1 AVGDHGSSSNSQSLS
16 TRQGKMLRINAD
28 GTIPSDNPFYNT
40 AGAKKEIWALGLRNP
55 FTFAFS
61 SSGVMYINDVGQD
74 SWEEVNVGKAGA
86 NYGWPACEGMCAS
99 HVNPI
104 HVYQHPPDG
113 GMSIAGAAFY
123 EATQF
128 PSEYRGS
135 YFFGD
140 YVGGFIK
147 RLTPDGNAVDFLS
160 GVSTP
165 VDVKVGPDGSLY
177 YLSIW
182 EGEVHR
188 VQYVAG
194 PNAQPSASAIA
205 LPGALPASFGFDGSA
220 SADPDGDLLS
230 YRWDFGDG
238 SSAGGTETAH
248 TYASPGQYLVTLTV
262 DDGNGGVSSSTVSVT
277 VGGAPVATISAPAV
291 GAKYNAG
298 NTVSFSGSAQ
308 DGEDGSLP
316 ASAFK
321 WVVLFHHNTHTHP
334 LVEFDGVKS
343 GTFTVPTTG
352 ETEHD
357 VWYRLYLTVTDSSG
371 LTHTATRDVTPNK
384 AAITLA
390 TNIPGMQLNLD
401 GQPRTT
407 PHSFTGVVGIE
418 RTLQAPLEQTVNG
431 KAYQFQSWSD
441 GAPATRTI
449 NTPAAGATY
458 TANYAPVETT
468 LLVDTQDE
476 AGAAITG
483 HWTVLYNS
491 AGTVSDARY
500 SPATFSLDGSGS
512 TYFVQA
518 VNYGGYVFERWL
530 DGPTENPRAV
540 TASDSRLTAVYR
552 FVPAVHMSDTSTSWG
567 SLLHPGR
574 QVNAEYVTAS
584 SQLVGDRIDSIT
596 LQLAKVGLP
605 EGTAQVGI
613 INEDLT
619 VKKLFGTVDAVDITG
634 EYLDYEFKLGELYT
648 VQAGDRIGIKYSG
661 GDEDNA
667 IAVMI
672 DRDLDGEFDGVNS
685 QRVRY
690 ESGWLYYDTG
700 EDLYMVLKQTRS

>member
-1 AVGDHGSSSNSQSLS
+1 
-16 TRQGKMLRINAD
+16 MLRINSD
-28 GTIPSDNPFYNT
+28 GTIPTDNPFYNT

-61 SSGVMYINDVGQD
+61 STGMMYINDVGQD

-86 NYGWPACEGMCAS
+86 NYGWPACEGACAS

-104 HVYQHPPDG
+104 HVYEHPSHG

-147 RLTPDGNAVDFLS
+147 RLAPDGNAVDFLS

-188 VQYVAG
+188 VQYVDG
-194 PNAQPSASAIA
+194 LNAQPSASAIA
-205 LPGALPASFGFDGSA
+205 LPGALAASFDFDGSA
-220 SADPDGDLLS
+220 SADPDGDLLN

-238 SSAGGTETAH
+238 SSAGGAKTAH
-248 TYASPGQYLVTLTV
+248 AYASPGEYLVTLTV
-262 DDGNGGVSSSTVSVT
+262 DDGNGGLSSSTTSVSV
-277 VGGAPVATISAPAV
+277 GSAPAAAIGTPAV

-298 NTVSFSGSAQ
+298 DTISFSGSATDAQ
-308 DGEDGSLP
+308 DGNSLP

-334 LVEFDGVKS
+334 FQEFDGVKS
-343 GTFTVPTTG
+343 GAFTIPTTG
-352 ETEHD
+352 ETADD

-371 LTHTATRDVTPNK
+371 LTHTVTRDVTPNK
-384 AAITLA
+384 GTITL
-390 TNIPGMQLNLD
+390 TSNVPGLQVNLD
-401 GQPRTT
+401 GQPKPT
-407 PHSFTGVVGIE
+407 PHSFTGVVGME
-418 RTLQAPLEQTVNG
+418 RTLQAPLTQSLDG

-441 GAPATRTI
+441 GGSATHTI
-449 NTPAAGATY
+449 STSAVGETY
-458 TANYAPVETT
+458 TANYAPVKTT
-468 LLVDTQDE
+468 LLVDTQDA
-476 AGAAITG
+476 AGGVITD
-483 HWTVLYNS
+483 HWMVLYNS
-491 AGTVSDARY
+491 TGAVSDARY
-500 SPATFSLDGSGS
+500 SPATFSLDASS

-518 VNYGGYVFERWL
+518 VNYGDYVFERWL
-530 DGPTENPRAV
+530 DGPTENPRTI
-540 TASDSRLTAVYR
+540 TASDSPLIAVYR
-552 FVPAVHMSDTSTSWG
+552 FVPIVHMSDTSTSWG

-596 LQLAKVGLP
+596 LQLAKIGLP
-605 EGTAQVGI
+605 EGTAQVGL

-619 VKKLFGTVDAVDITG
+619 VKKLFGTVDAADITG
-634 EYLDYEFKLGELYT
+634 EFLEYEFKLDELYT
-648 VQAGDRIGIKYSG
+648 VQAWDRIGIIFSG
-661 GDEDNA
+661 GDEDNS

-672 DRDLDGEFDGVNS
+672 DRDLDSEFDGNSS

-700 EDLYMVLKQTRS
+700 EDVHMVLKQTRG